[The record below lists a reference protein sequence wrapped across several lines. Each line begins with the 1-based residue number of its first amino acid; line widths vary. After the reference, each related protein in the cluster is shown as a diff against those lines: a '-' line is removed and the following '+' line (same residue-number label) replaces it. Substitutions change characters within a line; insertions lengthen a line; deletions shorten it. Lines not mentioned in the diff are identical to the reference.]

1 MFYSLLTRILP
12 GTMTISF
19 LRVLSLRS
27 LTSSDLSMP
36 SVKAFAPA
44 TKANTIRATSSAV
57 LPFASILPSPEYS
70 GPPLVASAPS
80 PELFCLV
87 SLPTGGSC
95 EDEDEEVEDARSP
108 VLRIID
114 PSDFESMRVD

>member
-1 MFYSLLTRILP
+1 
-12 GTMTISF
+12 MTISF

-27 LTSSDLSMP
+27 RTSSDLSMP

-70 GPPLVASAPS
+70 APTLVASAPS
-80 PELFCLV
+80 PEPFCLV
-87 SLPTGGSC
+87 SLPTGDSC
-95 EDEDEEVEDARSP
+95 EDVEEEVEDARSP

-114 PSDFESMRVD
+114 PSDFDSIKVD